1 MTKKFKL
8 ITNTGKSSPADER
21 HILDAV
27 VADDGTTFVTLA
39 EGAERGH
46 KRTYATYADFE
57 GDYIMEVAPDG
68 NKYHPSDAYTVVW
81 DSDPRYAQI

>member
-8 ITNTGKSSPADER
+8 ITNTGKENPADER
-21 HILDAV
+21 HVLDAA
-27 VADDGTTFVTLA
+27 VADDGTTSITLT

-46 KRTYATYADFE
+46 KRTYDSYAAFE

-68 NKYHPSDAYTVVW
+68 HKYHPSDAYTVVW
-81 DSDPRYAQI
+81 DSDPRYAKI